1 LQEEQW
7 DLIIRPKSNLFDIN
21 LKEVWHYRDL
31 LWMFIKRD
39 FAAQY
44 KQTILGPLWH
54 FIQPL
59 FTTLVFVVVFSKIA
73 AISTDGLPPLLFY
86 LSGITIWNYF
96 SSCLIATSSTFVSN
110 SYIFGKVYFPRLV
123 MPISVVLSNMVKFC
137 IQLLLVIGVM
147 IWYALNGV
155 SFQLSATLL
164 YIPMLLVMMAGMGL
178 GLGIIISS
186 FTTKYRDFTVLVTF
200 GVQLLMYATPV
211 VYPMSAVNSQNLKFW
226 LSINPL
232 APIIEA
238 FRFALLGTGSFE
250 SLQLLYSAIFICV
263 VMIVGL
269 LMFGKVEKTFMDT
282 V

>member
-7 DLIIRPKSNLFDIN
+7 DLIIRPKSKLLDVN
-21 LKEVWHYRDL
+21 LKEVWQYRDL
-31 LWMFIKRD
+31 MWMFIKRD

-59 FTTLVFVVVFSKIA
+59 FTTLIFVVVFSQIA

-96 SSCLIATSSTFVSN
+96 SSCLIATSGTFVSN
-110 SYIFGKVYFPRLV
+110 AYIFGKVYFPRLV
-123 MPISVVLSNMVKFC
+123 MPISVVLSNMVKFG
-137 IQLLLVIGVM
+137 IQLLLLLGVM
-147 IWYALNGV
+147 VWYAIDGV
-155 SFQLSATLL
+155 SFQLSTNLL
-164 YIPMLLVMMAGMGL
+164 YIPLLLLMMAGMGL

-186 FTTKYRDFTVLVTF
+186 LTTKYRDFTVLVTF

-211 VYPMSAVNSQNLKFW
+211 VYPMSVVENMQLKFW
-226 LSINPL
+226 LSLNPL
-232 APIIEA
+232 VPVIEA
-238 FRFALLGTGSFE
+238 FRYALLGVGSFE
-250 SLQLLYSAIFICV
+250 SMQLIYSAVFIC
-263 VMIVGL
+263 IVLVLGL

>member
-1 LQEEQW
+1 
-7 DLIIRPKSNLFDIN
+7 
-21 LKEVWHYRDL
+21 
-31 LWMFIKRD
+31 
-39 FAAQY
+39 
-44 KQTILGPLWH
+44 
-54 FIQPL
+54 
-59 FTTLVFVVVFSKIA
+59 
-73 AISTDGLPPLLFY
+73 
-86 LSGITIWNYF
+86 
-96 SSCLIATSSTFVSN
+96 
-110 SYIFGKVYFPRLV
+110 
-123 MPISVVLSNMVKFC
+123 
-137 IQLLLVIGVM
+137 M
-147 IWYALNGV
+147 IWYAINGV
-155 SFQLSATLL
+155 SFQLSASLL
-164 YIPMLLVMMAGMGL
+164 YIPILLVMMAGMGL

-186 FTTKYRDFTVLVTF
+186 LTTKYRDFTVLVTF